1 MCTNPIKIINPT
13 KVLYKN
19 LFHPYIMTVPCGKC
33 PDCTNSKRLEWRL
46 RLYYEFRRCF
56 DDGGFVLF
64 DTLTYSEDFV
74 PWFKDA
80 LTHDG
85 LSSYLDYSFEDFRT
99 FYYRDVTLF
108 LKRFR
113 KALKKELL
121 SLGVKDFQFKY
132 FYCGEYGQ
140 SDNSTFRP
148 HYHILL
154 FFNGITYSSDTVCK
168 ISDLVNSCWCL
179 GRTDNYNNFEYSS
192 LSSWLEH
199 AVLLPS
205 SCDNVRLQKVSS
217 YVSKYV
223 TKSFSFDKV
232 SSKHFSNLR
241 NSLFNDSSISSTEA
255 LKLFNSFKRS
265 VSPRFFSSHN
275 FGCYALRQFDLQYIL
290 QHHSLPLPDK
300 DKVKINVPLS
310 TFFKRKVFFYVHVSD
325 DGTRQW
331 RYNENGLLFLWDKL
345 INRFNRILEMCRV
358 QMSFDD
364 GLASEVNRLLAGRDL
379 CYFVFYKVCYKGRI
393 INFDSFRE
401 FNGLYPVEFVNQS
414 DYIRCTFPV
423 PRTYYD
429 NFISRDKS
437 TPSSVVVEGNT
448 IPVSDF
454 CRLYVYHSD
463 FIPDWKDF
471 DLIDNLFVS
480 RYYHVKYNDSS
491 DVSDVQNNLLLN
503 FKSLNYGK

>member
-1 MCTNPIKIINPT
+1 MCTNPINIINST

-19 LFHPYIMTVPCGKC
+19 LFQPYILTVPCGQC
-33 PDCTNSKRLEWRL
+33 PDCSNSKRLEWRL

-64 DTLTYSEDFV
+64 DTLTYSEDYV

-80 LTHDG
+80 LTCDG
-85 LSSYLDYSFEDFRT
+85 LASYLNYDFDDFRI

-113 KALKKELL
+113 KVLKKELL
-121 SLGVKDFQFKY
+121 SFGVKDFQMKY

-140 SDNSTFRP
+140 SDGSTFRP
-148 HYHILL
+148 HYHILF
-154 FFNGITYSSDTVCK
+154 FFNGFTYSSNIACK
-168 ISDLVNSCWCL
+168 ISDLINSCWSL
-179 GRTDNYNNFEYSS
+179 GRTDNYNNTDYPS

-232 SSKHFSNLR
+232 SSKHFNVLR
-241 NSLFNDSSISSTEA
+241 NSLFNDASISSSEA
-255 LKLFNSFKRS
+255 QKLYNSFKRS

-275 FGCYALRQFDLQYIL
+275 FGCYALRLFDLHYIYKN
-290 QHHSLPLPDK
+290 HSLPLPDK

-310 TFFKRKVFFYVHVSD
+310 IFFKRKLFFYVHISD

-331 RYNENGLLFLWDKL
+331 RYNEDGLLYLWDNL
-345 INRFNRILEMCRV
+345 IKRFNQTLSSLRSKL
-358 QMSFDD
+358 SLDD
-364 GLASEVNRLLAGRDL
+364 ALNSEVNRLLAGRDIS
-379 CYFVFYKVCYKGRI
+379 YFVFYKVCYKGRI

-401 FNGLYPVEFVNQS
+401 FNGLFPVEFVNQL

-423 PRTYYD
+423 SRTYFE
-429 NFISRDKS
+429 NLISRDKS
-437 TPSSVVVEGNT
+437 VPSSVVVDGNP
-448 IPVSDF
+448 ISVPDF

-471 DLIDNLFVS
+471 DLIDNLINK
-480 RYYHVKYNDSS
+480 YYSLKKHSDSVN
-491 DVSDVQNNLLLN
+491 VSDVLENLCLT
-503 FKSLNYGK
+503 FKSNYYV